1 MAMAPVAIKAG
12 LGLSVSGP
20 PVEPETAARL
30 RVRVFEEDTD
40 TLLVGASPWA
50 GATWI
55 SRPERALLECLKS
68 TPSGEGMA
76 AQVLFSG
83 DATSAETLVA
93 LADRLAW
100 DEPLRRVASIAARMD
115 NCRGVFPVMGADGF
129 LPDSQRAL
137 LDVPPVS
144 ADAEWV
150 CVTPGPHTEPTGSPW
165 FRDEQYRVVWCWLH
179 PHALVEDLLY

>member
-1 MAMAPVAIKAG
+1 MAMAPAAIKAG
-12 LGLSVSGP
+12 LGISVSGP
-20 PVEPETAARL
+20 PVESETAARL
-30 RVRVFEEDTD
+30 KVRVFEEEAD
-40 TLLVGASPWA
+40 TLLVGATPWA

-68 TPSGEGMA
+68 TPSGEGIA

-83 DATSAETLVA
+83 STVSPETLVA

-115 NCRGVFPVMGADGF
+115 NCRGVFPIMGTHGF
-129 LPDSQRAL
+129 LPDNQRAL
-137 LDVPPVS
+137 LDVPAS
-144 ADAEWV
+144 ADADWI
-150 CVTPGPHTEPTGSPW
+150 CVTPGPHTEPTDSPW
-165 FRDEQYRVVWCWLH
+165 FRDEQHRVVWCWLH